1 MINQLVSAY
10 LIHQRPFS
18 DSQILLDVLVEQVGL
33 VRMLA
38 RIKGRQAIKQRAQL
52 QPFSRLL
59 ISYSGQGDLKYLNT
73 FELSKLTIIKGVN
86 LYCGFY
92 INELCQR
99 LLSPSEPMD
108 DAFELYQSHLQALS
122 ETDAVEPILR
132 SFEFQLL
139 ERLGVGIDF
148 YQDAEG
154 NELEDRCFYQYRTEI
169 GWLPLAQKNTGLNGA
184 QIKAIA
190 EYDFSD
196 GQTRRLAK
204 QLARYLLMPLL
215 GYKDLK
221 SRELFGKR

>member
-1 MINQLVSAY
+1 MVNQLASAY

-18 DSQILLDVLVEQVGL
+18 DSQVLLDVLVEHVGL

-38 RIKGRQAIKQRAQL
+38 RIKGRHAIKLKAQL

-59 ISYSGQGDLKYLNT
+59 INYSGQGDLKYLAS
-73 FELSKLTIIKGVN
+73 FELSKLTIMKGIN

-108 DAFELYQSHLQALS
+108 DVFELYQSHLTALS
-122 ETDAVEPILR
+122 NSNSVEPILR

-148 YQDAEG
+148 YEDAEG
-154 NELEDRCFYQYRTEI
+154 NELEDRCYYQYRTEI
-169 GWLPLAQKNTGLNGA
+169 GWLPLAQQGKGLSGA

-190 EYDFSD
+190 DYDFRD
-196 GQTRRLAK
+196 VQTRRLAK